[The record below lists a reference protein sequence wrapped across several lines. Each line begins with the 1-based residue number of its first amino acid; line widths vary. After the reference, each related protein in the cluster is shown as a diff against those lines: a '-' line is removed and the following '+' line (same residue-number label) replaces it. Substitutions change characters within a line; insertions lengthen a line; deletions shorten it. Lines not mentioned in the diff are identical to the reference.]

1 MSDFT
6 SYSGMDLPG
15 GDYRR
20 IRETN
25 YLECFVACVGYN
37 ACRAFA
43 YVSKKK
49 ECWLKNA
56 LGRQRTAKG
65 ATLGSNDS
73 RFARELDSALL
84 SRPACR
90 AMS

>member
-15 GDYRR
+15 GDYKR
-20 IRETN
+20 IRQTN
-25 YLECFVACVGYN
+25 YLECFVACVGDN

-56 LGRQRTAKG
+56 LGRPRTAKG
-65 ATLGSNDS
+65 VDLGVK
-73 RFARELDSALL
+73 
-84 SRPACR
+84 
-90 AMS
+90 